1 MWLIFY
7 LAALSSVM
15 YNWTLYINS
24 KLILLD
30 NKDLS
35 NNQNFIFVLERNEK
49 KKEKKTHILHY
60 FLSVEGPN

>member
-1 MWLIFY
+1 
-7 LAALSSVM
+7 M
-15 YNWTLYINS
+15 YNWTLYIKS

-35 NNQNFIFVLERNEK
+35 IDHNFLFVLERNE

-60 FLSVEGPN
+60 FLTVEGPN